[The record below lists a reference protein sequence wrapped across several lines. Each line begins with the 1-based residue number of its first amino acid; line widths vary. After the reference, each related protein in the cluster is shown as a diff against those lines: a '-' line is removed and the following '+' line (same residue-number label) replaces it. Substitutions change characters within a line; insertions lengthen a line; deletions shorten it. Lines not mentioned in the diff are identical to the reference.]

1 MDKNKLW
8 SEALSGLSVKVTTVS
23 YDVWIKNL
31 EPYAIAEGGNFVLL
45 APTESAKNIVCKNYV
60 DHILAVLSEL
70 SPSIEQVTVICEK
83 EKEKYAPVLDEAQE
97 SAQDRPLS
105 TDSGNAVTDK
115 YTFDTFVVG
124 TSNQLV
130 YAAARN
136 VAETPGS
143 KYNPLF
149 IYGGVGLGKTHL
161 MYAIGNHVKKA
172 RPDYKVLYVT
182 AETLTNELV
191 DVIRNSQ
198 DRGQN
203 KGFRDKYRNIDL
215 LMIDDIQHIAGKA
228 GTQSALFNIFNDL
241 FQNGKQIVMTSDR
254 PPREFDNLEER
265 LRTRFE
271 WGLLADISAPDI
283 ETRIAILQKK
293 AEMDK
298 QYVPDEVLKFIAS
311 KVESNIREMEGLY
324 HKVVFFS
331 ELLGKDISLDTA
343 REALKDYVDDTTYT
357 VDMDAII
364 DNTCDFFR
372 VSREDLCGKS
382 RAKVIVEPR
391 MICIYLISEML
402 GLPLVKIGEAF
413 GGKDHSTI
421 IHARNKVA
429 DLIKSDNKVKVQV
442 NDLRDRIL
450 KR

>member
-8 SEALSGLSVKVTTVS
+8 KEALSALEIKVTSVT

-31 EPYAIAEGGNFVLL
+31 EPYVIADGGNFILI
-45 APTESAKNIVCKNYV
+45 APNVMTRDRVSQNYV
-60 DHILAVLSEL
+60 KLILDTLTQI
-70 SPSIEQVTVICEK
+70 SPTITQVTVILENEK
-83 EKEKYAPVLDEAQE
+83 EQYAQAIEDTQEAINKSLTQ
-97 SAQDRPLS
+97 
-105 TDSGNAVTDK
+105 TDANSVTAN
-115 YTFDTFVVG
+115 YTFESFVVG

-161 MYAIGNHVKKA
+161 MHAIGNYVKKS
-172 RPDYKVLYVT
+172 RPNYKVLYVT

-191 DVIRNSQ
+191 DVIKNSQ
-198 DRGQN
+198 ERERN
-203 KGFRDKYRNIDL
+203 KEFRNKYRNVDL
-215 LMIDDIQHIAGKA
+215 LMIDDIQHIVGKS
-228 GTQSALFNIFNDL
+228 GTQNAIFNIFNDL

-254 PPREFDNLEER
+254 PPREFDSLEER

-293 AEMDK
+293 AEQDK
-298 QYVPDEVLKFIAS
+298 QYLPDDVLKFIAS

-331 ELLGKDISLDTA
+331 ELLGKDITLDTA

-364 DNTCDFFR
+364 ENTCDFFR
-372 VSREDLCGKS
+372 VNRDDLCGKS
-382 RAKVIVEPR
+382 RAKAIAEPR
-391 MICIYLISEML
+391 MICMYLISEML
-402 GLPLVKIGEAF
+402 GLPLVKIGDAF
-413 GGKDHSTI
+413 GGKDHSTV
-421 IHARNKVA
+421 IHARNKIA
-429 DLIKSDNKVKVQV
+429 DLVKTDNKVRTQV

>member
-8 SEALSGLSVKVTTVS
+8 EEALSLLSVKVTTVS

-31 EPYAIAEGGNFVLL
+31 EPYSIVNGNNLVLI
-45 APTESAKNIVCKNYV
+45 APTATAKNIVNKNYS
-60 DHILAVLSEL
+60 DPVLESLREI
-70 SPSIEQVTVICEK
+70 SQAIETFTVILEDEK
-83 EKEKYAPVLDEAQE
+83 DKYAPAND
-97 SAQDRPLS
+97 SQDSVDRNLP
-105 TDSGNAVTDK
+105 TEKIVAVTDK
-115 YTFDTFVVG
+115 YTFDSFVVG
-124 TSNQLV
+124 QSNQLV

-161 MYAIGNHVKKA
+161 MYAIGNYVKA
-172 RPDYKVLYVT
+172 TRPEYKVLYVT
-182 AETLTNELV
+182 AENLTNELV

-203 KGFRDKYRNIDL
+203 RGFREKYRNVDL

-241 FQNGKQIVMTSDR
+241 FQNGKQIIMTSDR

-293 AEMDK
+293 AEIDK

-331 ELLGKDISLDTA
+331 ELLGKEISLDTA
-343 REALKDYVDDTTYT
+343 REALKDYVDDETYT
-357 VDMDAII
+357 VDMEAII

-372 VSREDLCGKS
+372 VSKEDLCGKS
-382 RAKVIVEPR
+382 RTKTIVEPR

-421 IHARNKVA
+421 IHARNKIA
-429 DLIKSDNKVKVQV
+429 DLVKTDSKIRVQV

>member
-8 SEALSGLSVKVTTVS
+8 KEALSALQIKVTSVT
-23 YDVWIKNL
+23 YDVWIKTL
-31 EPYAIAEGGNFVLL
+31 EPYVIGDGGNLVLI
-45 APTESAKNIVCKNYV
+45 ASTESAKKIVSKNYAG
-60 DHILAVLSEL
+60 HILDALTQV
-70 SPSIEQVTVICEK
+70 SPSITQVTVITEK
-83 EKEKYAPVLDEAQE
+83 EKEQYAQAIEETQEALDK
-97 SAQDRPLS
+97 PLTQ
-105 TDSGNAVTDK
+105 TDVNSVTAN
-115 YTFDTFVVG
+115 YTFESFVVG
-124 TSNQLV
+124 SSNQLV

-161 MYAIGNHVKKA
+161 MHAIGNHVKKT
-172 RPDYKVLYVT
+172 RPNYKVLYVT
-182 AETLTNELV
+182 AETLINELV

-198 DRGQN
+198 DREQN
-203 KGFRDKYRNIDL
+203 KEFRDKYRNVDL
-215 LMIDDIQHIAGKA
+215 LMIDDIQHIAGKS
-228 GTQSALFNIFNDL
+228 GTQNALFNIFNDL

-254 PPREFDNLEER
+254 PPREFDSLEER

-283 ETRIAILQKK
+283 ETRIAILQRK
-293 AEMDK
+293 AEQDK
-298 QYVPDEVLKFIAS
+298 QYLPDDVLKFIAS

-331 ELLGKDISLDTA
+331 ELLGKDITLDTA
-343 REALKDYVDDTTYT
+343 REALKDYVDDSTYT

-364 DNTCDFFR
+364 ENTCDFFR
-372 VSREDLCGKS
+372 VNRDDLCGKS
-382 RAKVIVEPR
+382 RAKAIAEPR
-391 MICIYLISEML
+391 MICMYLISEML
-402 GLPLVKIGEAF
+402 GLPLVKIGDAF
-413 GGKDHSTI
+413 GGKDHSTV
-421 IHARNKVA
+421 IHARNKIA
-429 DLIKSDNKVKVQV
+429 DLVKSDNKVRTQV

>member
-1 MDKNKLW
+1 MN
-8 SEALSGLSVKVTTVS
+8 SVTA
-23 YDVWIKNL
+23 N
-31 EPYAIAEGGNFVLL
+31 
-45 APTESAKNIVCKNYV
+45 
-60 DHILAVLSEL
+60 
-70 SPSIEQVTVICEK
+70 
-83 EKEKYAPVLDEAQE
+83 
-97 SAQDRPLS
+97 
-105 TDSGNAVTDK
+105 
-115 YTFDTFVVG
+115 YTFESFVVG

-161 MYAIGNHVKKA
+161 MHAIGNYVKKS
-172 RPDYKVLYVT
+172 RPNYRVLYVT
-182 AETLTNELV
+182 AETLINELV

-198 DRGQN
+198 DREQN
-203 KGFRDKYRNIDL
+203 KEFRDKYRNVDL
-215 LMIDDIQHIAGKA
+215 LMIDDVQHIAGKS
-228 GTQSALFNIFNDL
+228 GTQNALFNIFNDL

-254 PPREFDNLEER
+254 PPREFDSLEER

-293 AEMDK
+293 AEQDK
-298 QYVPDEVLKFIAS
+298 QYLPDDVLKFIAS

-331 ELLGKDISLDTA
+331 ELLGKDITLDTA
-343 REALKDYVDDTTYT
+343 REALKDYVDDSTYT

-364 DNTCDFFR
+364 ENTCDFFR
-372 VSREDLCGKS
+372 VNRDDLCGKS
-382 RAKVIVEPR
+382 RAKAIAEPR
-391 MICIYLISEML
+391 MICMYLISEML
-402 GLPLVKIGEAF
+402 GLPLVKIGDAF
-413 GGKDHSTI
+413 GGKDHSTV
-421 IHARNKVA
+421 IHARNKIA
-429 DLIKSDNKVKVQV
+429 DLVKTDNKVRTQV

>member
-8 SEALSGLSVKVTTVS
+8 KEALSALQIKVTSVT
-23 YDVWIKNL
+23 YDVWIKTL
-31 EPYAIAEGGNFVLL
+31 EPYVIGDGGNLVLI
-45 APTESAKNIVCKNYV
+45 ASTESAKKIVSKNYAG
-60 DHILAVLSEL
+60 HILDALTQV
-70 SPSIEQVTVICEK
+70 SPSITQVTVITEK
-83 EKEKYAPVLDEAQE
+83 EKEQYAQAIEETQEALDK
-97 SAQDRPLS
+97 PLTQ
-105 TDSGNAVTDK
+105 TDVNSVTAN
-115 YTFDTFVVG
+115 YTFESFVVG
-124 TSNQLV
+124 SSNQLV

-161 MYAIGNHVKKA
+161 MHAIGNHVKKT
-172 RPDYKVLYVT
+172 RPNYKVLYVT
-182 AETLTNELV
+182 AETLINELV

-198 DRGQN
+198 DREQN
-203 KGFRDKYRNIDL
+203 KEFRDKYRNVDL
-215 LMIDDIQHIAGKA
+215 LMIDDIQHIAGKS
-228 GTQSALFNIFNDL
+228 GTQNALFNIFNDL

-254 PPREFDNLEER
+254 PPREFDSLEER

-293 AEMDK
+293 AEQDK
-298 QYVPDEVLKFIAS
+298 QYLPDDVLKFIAS

-331 ELLGKDISLDTA
+331 ELLGKDITLDTA
-343 REALKDYVDDTTYT
+343 REALKDYVDDSTYT

-364 DNTCDFFR
+364 ENTCDFFR
-372 VSREDLCGKS
+372 VNRDDLCGKS
-382 RAKVIVEPR
+382 RAKAIAEPR
-391 MICIYLISEML
+391 MICMYLISEML
-402 GLPLVKIGEAF
+402 GLPLVKIGDAF
-413 GGKDHSTI
+413 GGKDHSTV
-421 IHARNKVA
+421 IHARNKIA
-429 DLIKSDNKVKVQV
+429 DLVKSDNKVRTQV

>member
-1 MDKNKLW
+1 MDKTKLW
-8 SEALSGLSVKVTTVS
+8 KEALVSLQVKVTTVT
-23 YDVWIKNL
+23 YDVWIKTL

-45 APTESAKNIVCKNYV
+45 ASTELAKKLVTKNFSG
-60 DHILAVLSEL
+60 HILGVLSEI
-70 SPSIEQVTVICEK
+70 SPSITAVTVITEN
-83 EKEKYAPVLDEAQE
+83 EKEKYAPTIEEAQE
-97 SAQDRPLS
+97 GAGEKAGLS
-105 TDSGNAVTDK
+105 MDSGSVTSK
-115 YTFDTFVVG
+115 YTFDSFVVG

-161 MYAIGNHVKKA
+161 MHAIGNHVKKT
-172 RPDYKVLYVT
+172 RPNYKVLYVT
-182 AETLTNELV
+182 AENLINELV

-198 DRGQN
+198 DREQN
-203 KGFRDKYRNIDL
+203 KEFRTKYRDVDL
-215 LMIDDIQHIAGKA
+215 LMIDDVQHIAGKS
-228 GTQSALFNIFNDL
+228 GTQNALFNIFNDL

-254 PPREFDNLEER
+254 PPREFDSLEER

-293 AEMDK
+293 AEQDK
-298 QYVPDEVLKFIAS
+298 QYLPDDVLKFIAS

-331 ELLGKDISLDTA
+331 ELLGKTISLDTA
-343 REALKDYVDDTTYT
+343 REALKDYVDDSTYT

-382 RAKVIVEPR
+382 RTKVIAEPR
-391 MICIYLISEML
+391 MICMYLISEML
-402 GLPLVKIGEAF
+402 GLPLVKIGDAF
-413 GGKDHSTI
+413 GGKDHSTV
-421 IHARNKVA
+421 IHARNKIA
-429 DLIKSDNKVKVQV
+429 DLIKKDSKVRTQV
-442 NDLRDRIL
+442 NDLRDKIL